1 MPLEGLTQLIVRGL
15 TEWALWKTTEESGWL
30 PYHALP
36 MDRVFGDGKADF
48 EAFGDRLDAYYR
60 AHGMDIVQGVAAAVA
75 SFDVDGEAK
84 ATLREALSAHEQGL
98 YRASC
103 RVLLPDIERVIREDW
118 LGVKGVR
125 TLNQKAL
132 MTVLKH
138 IEIDDLAAESGDL
151 VHLVGISSAFAWFKT
166 LESPGPTPN
175 RHAATHGWAVY
186 SSEQD
191 SLNTIICAEYVYRV
205 ATALK
210 KAEAATQGLRSNPGP
225 DCRQHI
231 APTHAEF
238 GLLGH
243 SQHAEVR
250 LHRGTRAMRPPGVL
264 NERDS
269 PRSR

>member
-1 MPLEGLTQLIVRGL
+1 MPFEDLKQLMVRGL
-15 TEWALWKTTEESGWL
+15 IEWALWKTTEESGWL

-36 MDRVFGDGKADF
+36 MDRVFGDGKEDF
-48 EAFGDRLDAYYR
+48 ATFGDRLDAYYR

-75 SFDVDGEAK
+75 SFDIDGEAK

-103 RVLLPDIERVIREDW
+103 RVLLPEIERVIREDW
-118 LGVKGVR
+118 LGVKGVG

-132 MTVLKH
+132 MAVLEH
-138 IEIDDLAAESGDL
+138 IELDDLAAESGDL
-151 VHLVGISSAFAWFKT
+151 VHLVGISSAFAWFNT

-175 RHAATHGWAVY
+175 RHAATHAWAVY

-210 KAEAATQGLRSNPGP
+210 KRKRQPEGCSATPGLTAGSTSPPLTPSLDSLGIPRMPKFDFIETPGP
-225 DCRQHI
+225 
-231 APTHAEF
+231 
-238 GLLGH
+238 
-243 SQHAEVR
+243 
-250 LHRGTRAMRPPGVL
+250 
-264 NERDS
+264 
-269 PRSR
+269 